1 MCSFLA
7 CFARRRP
14 ANAPKLNRADGRI
27 GNFRGRI
34 GGGPT
39 PVSPHSSFF
48 LVDKTGSV
56 K

>member
-1 MCSFLA
+1 MQFPRVLCAAAAGQRL
-7 CFARRRP
+7 
-14 ANAPKLNRADGRI
+14 PKLNRADGRI
-27 GNFRGRI
+27 WNFRGRI